1 MKKALMV
8 ISFGTSYPKTRE
20 RTLAVIEKDL
30 IKEYPDRDFFRAFT
44 SNFIRKKIAKRDNEI
59 ILSPEEMFESLKE
72 EGYED
77 VLCQTTHIINGSEYG
92 LTLDIAIDNAKN
104 FKKVA
109 IGSPLLSLSADYI
122 EMANFVKNLAK
133 KLKDDE
139 ALLFMGHGS
148 EHFSNSAY
156 PAFNY
161 YLQKNGLF
169 NVFLATVEGFPEL
182 SDVRIDLKNFRKIYL
197 MPFMVVA
204 GDHANNDLASDEENS
219 WKSILKKDGF
229 EVEPIIKGLGE
240 FEEVRKIFIR
250 HSKNPIE
257 IIKGE
262 SIYAK

>member
-8 ISFGTSYPKTRE
+8 ISFGTSYPETRE
-20 RTLAVIEKDL
+20 KTIAVIENDL
-30 IKEYPDRDFFRAFT
+30 MREYPDREFFRAFT

-59 ILSPEEMFESLKE
+59 ILSPEEMFEKLKE
-72 EGYED
+72 LGYED
-77 VLCQTTHIINGSEYG
+77 ILCQTTHIIHGSEYC
-92 LTLDIAIDNAKN
+92 LTLDMAIENAKN

-109 IGSPLLSLSADYI
+109 IGTPLLSVSADYI
-122 EMANFVKNLAK
+122 QMIDFVKDLTKNFK
-133 KLKDDE
+133 EDE

-161 YLQKNGLF
+161 YLQKNGLD

-182 SDVRIDLKNFRKIYL
+182 SDVREDLKKFKKIYL

-204 GDHANNDLASDEENS
+204 GDHAINDLAGDEEDS
-219 WKSILKKDGF
+219 WKSVLKKDGF
-229 EVEPIIKGLGE
+229 EVETILKGLGE
-240 FEEVRKIFIR
+240 FEAVREIFVQ

-257 IIKGE
+257 ITEGK